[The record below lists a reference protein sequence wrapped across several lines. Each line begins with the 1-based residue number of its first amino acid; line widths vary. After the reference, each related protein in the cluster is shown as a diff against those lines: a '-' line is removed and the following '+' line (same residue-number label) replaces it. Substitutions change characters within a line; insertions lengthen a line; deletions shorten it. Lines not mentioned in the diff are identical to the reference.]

1 MVKSKINEIT
11 QIEIPLTP
19 TCDAHCDDMLD
30 DSSLELPSKEKPKK
44 DKKPF
49 VMTPARTAAFQRAR
63 DARDKNREMRKLQK
77 EEQAITDKKE
87 IEEKIVKKA
96 SVIQKKKQKEHKVL
110 EVVESDSDSEP
121 EIIIQKIKKPKKK
134 VIVVESDSEDE
145 IIIQKRKVKQ
155 NLPPKETVKYAM
167 YV

>member
-19 TCDAHCDDMLD
+19 TCDDMLD

-44 DKKPF
+44 EKKPF

-63 DARDKNREMRKLQK
+63 DARDKNRETRKLQR
-77 EEQAITDKKE
+77 EEQAINDKKE

-110 EVVESDSDSEP
+110 EVVESDSEDSEP

>member
-19 TCDAHCDDMLD
+19 TSDDMLD

-44 DKKPF
+44 EKKPF
-49 VMTPARTAAFQRAR
+49 VMTPARTEAFQRAR
-63 DARDKNREMRKLQK
+63 DARDKNRETRKLQR

-96 SVIQKKKQKEHKVL
+96 SVIQKKKQREHKLL
-110 EVVESDSDSEP
+110 EVVESDSSDSEP

-155 NLPPKETVKYAM
+155 NLPQRETVKYAM